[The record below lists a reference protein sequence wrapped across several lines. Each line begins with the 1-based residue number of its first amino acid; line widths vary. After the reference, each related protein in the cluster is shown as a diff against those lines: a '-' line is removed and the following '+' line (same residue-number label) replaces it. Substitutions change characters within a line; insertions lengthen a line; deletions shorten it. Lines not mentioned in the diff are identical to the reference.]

1 MHGVHRISLQT
12 GISTDDGRQDSG
24 SNLHTFFSFGTKAC
38 RKRGSTLK
46 LCQIEPGTNGIVAQ
60 MAAEE

>member
-1 MHGVHRISLQT
+1 MHGVRRISPQT

-24 SNLHTFFSFGTKAC
+24 LDLHTFFSFGARAC
-38 RKRGSTLK
+38 RKRGFTLK
-46 LCQIEPGTNGIVAQ
+46 LRQIEPGANGMIAR